1 MERKLRV
8 MLTTEGTYPFHQGGV
23 STWSDTLVKHIDQ
36 VDYTV
41 YSIIMNP
48 FVTQKFTLPEE
59 ISLIKL
65 PLWGTEEPGEHLEYP
80 FSMVYESK
88 NRTTEKVVKDT
99 FLPLFEGLIR
109 GILEEEKDYDKMGQ
123 IIVGMYNYFKKYEYK
138 VSFKSMETWEIYKNI
153 LNDYVG
159 KDSSQLDIPNVFSTI
174 QSLGWIYRFMN
185 VLNTPVPKVDVCH
198 SAAAAFCGLP
208 CIISKLVDKSG
219 FMLTEHGL
227 YIREQYLS
235 LSQRNYPTFL
245 SDFLVK
251 LIHFVTGMNY
261 HFADQISPVCSYN
274 TRWELEFGV
283 RKEQINVIYN
293 GVDSNIF
300 KPKETQTRNKEVVV
314 ATLARIDPI
323 KDIETLIRAADLVC
337 KERDNVK
344 FIIYGSVSVE
354 GYYKKCLELVKELGL
369 EKKFIFAGHTSDVV
383 GAYRSG
389 DIIALSSISEAFP
402 YSVVE
407 AMMCEKP
414 VIATDVGGIAEALGD
429 TGILV
434 NPRDEEEF
442 ADAIIKLVD
451 DPVLRETMGS
461 EGRERAVNLFSINKM
476 LDNHVK
482 SYITLAAKPGKA
494 LEQVE
499 INNRKLKIMLEIAES
514 LFSTGYYQQAAEKF
528 KEILNMKP
536 SNSIIPYIL
545 SRLGESYRK
554 LGRLKEAEAE
564 EEKAIVFEKLVNH
577 SKTA

>member
-23 STWSDTLVKHIDQ
+23 STWSDTLVKQIDQ
-36 VDYTV
+36 VEYIV

-48 FVTQKFTLPEE
+48 FVTQKFTLPED
-59 ISLIKL
+59 STLIKM
-65 PLWGTEEPGEHLEYP
+65 PLWGTEEPGEHLESP

-88 NRTTEKVVKDT
+88 NRTTDKVIKST

-109 GILEEEKDYDKMGQ
+109 GILEDERDYDEMGKV
-123 IIVGMYNYFKKYEYK
+123 IVGLYNYFSTYEYK
-138 VSFKSMETWEIYKNI
+138 ESFKSKETWDTYKTI
-153 LNDYVG
+153 LNNYVG
-159 KDSSQLDIPNVFSTI
+159 KDDSKLSVPNVFSMI

-185 VLNTPVPKVDVCH
+185 ILNTPIPKVDVCH

-208 CIISKLVDKSG
+208 CIISKLVNKSG

-227 YIREQYLS
+227 YVREQYLS
-235 LSQRNYPTFL
+235 LAQRKYPTFL

-251 LIHFVTGMNY
+251 LIHFITGMNY

-283 RKEQINVIYN
+283 KKEQINVIYN
-293 GVDSNIF
+293 GVDSSVF
-300 KPKETQTRNKEVVV
+300 KPKEAQTRNKEIVV
-314 ATLARIDPI
+314 AALARIDPI
-323 KDIETLIRAADLVC
+323 KDIETMIKAADIVC
-337 KERDNVK
+337 KKRDNVK

-354 GYYKKCLELVKELGL
+354 EYYKKCLELVKNLGL

-402 YSVVE
+402 YSVIE

-434 NPRDEEEF
+434 SPRDYEEF
-442 ADAIIKLVD
+442 SEAIIKLVD
-451 DPVLRETMGS
+451 DPTLRETMGA
-461 EGRERAVNLFSINKM
+461 EGRDRAINFFSIKNM
-476 LDNHVK
+476 LENHIK
-482 SYITLAAKPGKA
+482 SYIMLSAKPGKA
-494 LEQVE
+494 VNHVDI
-499 INNRKLKIMLEIAES
+499 INRQLMITIEIAEALLVS
-514 LFSTGYYQQAAEKF
+514 GFYQQAIEKF
-528 KEILNMKP
+528 KEVLDMKP
-536 SNSIIPYIL
+536 GNILIPYIL
-545 SRLGESYRK
+545 SSLAQAYRK
-554 LGRLKEAEAE
+554 LGRLIEAEVE
-564 EEKAIVFEKLVNH
+564 EEKAMVFDRLINNN
-577 SKTA
+577 KTA